1 MLSLRTQKQL
11 AARVLGIGKTRI
23 HISPEHVEDV
33 EGVITR
39 DEVRKLIHEGAI
51 TVTPVKGVSRGR
63 ARRVDLKRR
72 KGLRQGAGSR
82 TGKATSRAP
91 SKAMWETHIR
101 SIRRHIRSLRDRRSI
116 QKNSYRRLYLL
127 AKGGTFSDR
136 NDVDQY
142 IEAHRLLR
150 RR

>member
-1 MLSLRTQKQL
+1 MSLRTQKQL

-23 HISPEHVEDV
+23 RISPEHVEDV

-39 DEVRKLIHEGAI
+39 DEVRKLIHEGVIVVA
-51 TVTPVKGVSRGR
+51 PVKGVSRGR
-63 ARRVDLKRR
+63 VRRVNTKRR
-72 KGLRQGAGSR
+72 RGLRQGAGSR
-82 TGKATSRAP
+82 TGKATARAP
-91 SKAMWETHIR
+91 SKATWETHIR
-101 SIRRHIRSLRDRRSI
+101 SIRRHIRNLRDRRTI

-136 NDVDQY
+136 NDVNRY
-142 IEAHRLLR
+142 IEAHKLSR

>member
-1 MLSLRTQKQL
+1 LSLRTQKQL
-11 AARVLGIGKTRI
+11 AARVLGIGKSRI

-51 TVTPVKGVSRGR
+51 AVTPVKGVSRGR

-72 KGLRQGAGSR
+72 QGLRQGAGSR
-82 TGKATSRAP
+82 AGKATSRAS
-91 SKAMWETHIR
+91 SKTMWEAHIR
-101 SIRRHIRSLRDRRSI
+101 SIRRHLRSLRDRRSI
-116 QKNSYRRLYLL
+116 QKRSYRRLYLL

-142 IEAHRLLR
+142 IEAHRLSR